1 MLDFGW
7 TELVLILAIAVFVI
21 GPEEIPSVL
30 KNIGRLFRKLQ
41 SLKSEFSHQI
51 DELMIEDDIEEFRK
65 KNNDKIM
72 HQYPLT
78 KEERAKIDEEIDRVK
93 ELENNGKER
102 S

>member
-7 TELVLILAIAVFVI
+7 SELVLILAIAVFVI
-21 GPEEIPSVL
+21 GPDEIPSVL

-41 SLKSEFSHQI
+41 SLKSEFSYQI

-65 KNNDKIM
+65 NHNDKIM
-72 HQYPLT
+72 HQYPLS
-78 KEERAKIDEEIDRVK
+78 KEERAKLDKEIEKVK
-93 ELENNGKER
+93 KAESNEKER